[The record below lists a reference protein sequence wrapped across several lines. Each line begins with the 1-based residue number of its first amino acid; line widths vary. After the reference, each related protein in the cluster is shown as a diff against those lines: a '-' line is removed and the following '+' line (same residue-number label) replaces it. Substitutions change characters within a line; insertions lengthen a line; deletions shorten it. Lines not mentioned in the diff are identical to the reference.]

1 MNLSVS
7 SLTAREAAALLG
19 VRTSTIYAYASRGL
33 LGGGTRGPG
42 RQALYP
48 RELVENLRVKAA
60 SRAGHAAVAAA
71 ALRWGEPVLDSA
83 ITRITPRGPVYRGTR
98 ATDLVERPFE
108 TVADLLWAQTSDWT
122 QRLPRIR
129 TRSPRPSLHTLLEVV
144 VHFAPQLA
152 LEEPH
157 RAPALLHR
165 LACVAGEGE
174 SLAESQ
180 PTIAGALTASL
191 LNRRGK
197 PREVALVN
205 AALVLI
211 ADHELNA
218 STFAARVA
226 ASAHAPWVD
235 CLIAA
240 LGAAAGTRHAAA
252 CDAAE
257 TLWRTA
263 KRARNTTAW
272 TAHQLELHGT
282 LPGFE
287 SGAYRDGDPRAE
299 CLLRRLRPT
308 LGSAGH
314 RLDELLV
321 AVERKTGQMPAV
333 DIAFAVLSSHLGFP
347 PGGAKLLFVLGR
359 TAGWLAHV
367 AEQRSSVAAIRPRAR
382 YVGTSGS

>member
-1 MNLSVS
+1 VRVS

-60 SRAGHAAVAAA
+60 SRAGHTAVAAA

-98 ATDLVERPFE
+98 ATDLVEQPFE
-108 TVADLLWAQTSDWT
+108 DVTELLWAHQADWT
-122 QRLPRIR
+122 QRLPRVR

-144 VHFAPQLA
+144 VHFAPKLA
-152 LEEPH
+152 VEDLH
-157 RAPALLHR
+157 HAPALIHR
-165 LACVAGEGE
+165 LACAAGEGE
-174 SLAESQ
+174 ALAESQ
-180 PTIAGALTASL
+180 PTIAGALTTSL
-191 LNRRGK
+191 LNRRAK
-197 PREVALVN
+197 PHEVVLVN

-226 ASAHAPWVD
+226 ASAQAPWVD
-235 CLIAA
+235 CIIAA

-252 CDAAE
+252 CDATE

-263 KRARNTTAW
+263 KRARNTSQWVAQ
-272 TAHQLELHGT
+272 QLDLNGA

-287 SGAYRDGDPRAE
+287 VGAYRDGDPRAE
-299 CLLRRLRPT
+299 LLLRRLRPT
-308 LGSAGH
+308 LGSVGD
-314 RLDELLV
+314 RLDELLT

-333 DIAFAVLSSHLGFP
+333 DLAFAVLSSHFGFP
-347 PGGAKLLFVLGR
+347 QGAAKLLFVLGR

-382 YVGTSGS
+382 YVGASAS